1 VTPTVSVVIPSY
13 RGGPYLREAV
23 ASIAR
28 QSFDQWETIVVAD
41 GLTEDMSDL
50 ERDPRVRVIRQRQ
63 RGTSIARNVGVAS
76 ARAALVAF
84 LDDDDRMVGERL
96 HAQVVAMRD
105 ENVVL
110 CHSQI
115 RLIDDQGA
123 VYKAGYIRDYQYL
136 DLLRIE
142 GTPHLSASMVRRS
155 VFQEVGGFSPLLR
168 SGEDMDFIFKVAREG
183 PLCFLPEVHTEY
195 RMHAN
200 NTWAGQAAV
209 GATSKSGL
217 NLLLDEHLHAAQG
230 RSDLPA
236 VRAAVRAGRRHIL
249 PARTQ
254 FDLERAGDALTRREY
269 RPAALFMGRAMLRSP
284 VASTLVVRTRLQRD
298 RQNRR

>member
-1 VTPTVSVVIPSY
+1 MTPTVSVVIPSY

-23 ASIAR
+23 DSITR
-28 QSFDQWETIVVAD
+28 QSFDEWETIVVAD

-105 ENVVL
+105 ENIVL

-123 VYKAGYIRDYQYL
+123 VYKPGYIRDYQYL

-155 VFQEVGGFSPLLR
+155 VFEEVGGFTPLLR
-168 SGEDMDFIFKVAREG
+168 AGEDMDFIFKVAREG
-183 PLCFLPEVHTEY
+183 RCASCPRYIPSTACTPTTPGRVRRRWARRARVDSISCSTSTCMP
-195 RMHAN
+195 RRGVAN
-200 NTWAGQAAV
+200 FPQCGLRSGRV
-209 GATSKSGL
+209 GATSCPP
-217 NLLLDEHLHAAQG
+217 G
-230 RSDLPA
+230 RSSTWSGPA
-236 VRAAVRAGRRHIL
+236 T
-249 PARTQ
+249 P
-254 FDLERAGDALTRREY
+254 
-269 RPAALFMGRAMLRSP
+269 
-284 VASTLVVRTRLQRD
+284 
-298 RQNRR
+298 